1 VLPVNQ
7 SKCVN
12 RRCIYFR
19 IVIACL
25 AAVPFSP
32 LALAQTNLFVG
43 ALKQGVVLEFSSTDD
58 VIFTESTFTGLAG
71 PETMVFDSSGN
82 LFVSNGSAKT
92 IKKITPS
99 GIKSTFASGVDV
111 VGMAFD
117 AFGNLFVSQ
126 RSKDKDA
133 SEGVIL
139 EFAPDGSSEVFASN
153 LTKPQGLAFDSL
165 GNLYVADPVHDAI
178 LKISPDGRQ
187 TTFASKISQLHSLA
201 FDTTN
206 GNLLVTGL
214 SLDATSGLQVSTLFR
229 VSPSGVVDTVMTA
242 TTIPSLAG
250 LNDLAFDG
258 RKLFVTAGESVLEVD
273 QLLVTANIVASIPKG
288 AGGIAV
294 EPPLA
299 TNLSTRVFVQGTSGA
314 ASTNGQ
320 EAALAPGNGSAI
332 AGFIISGSNPKQV
345 LLRGLGPSLGKFGI
359 ANALPDPTLDLY
371 DSGGNLIASNDDWQT
386 AANAPQIPISLQP
399 SDPHEPAILA
409 TLQPGSFTAVL
420 RGKNGASG
428 VGLVEIN
435 DRSNV
440 AESKL
445 TNVSTRGF
453 VGTGENVMI
462 GGLILN
468 GGVGRRMTLI
478 RALGPTLGQSPFNIA
493 GALTN
498 PTLMLVD
505 ANGSVVASND
515 DWKSSQE
522 GEIQATG
529 LAPPND
535 KEAAILTTLPAGSF
549 TAIVSGKNGETGIA
563 LVDVFDAF

>member
-1 VLPVNQ
+1 MLSVNQ
-7 SKCVN
+7 NKCVD
-12 RRCIYFR
+12 RWGTSLRV
-19 IVIACL
+19 VIACL
-25 AAVPFSP
+25 AAASCSRV
-32 LALAQTNLFVG
+32 ALAQTNLFVG

-58 VIFTESTFTGLAG
+58 VIFTESTFTSLAV

-82 LFVSNGSAKT
+82 LFVSNGAAKT

-99 GIKSTFASGVDV
+99 GVKSTFASDVDV

-126 RSKDKDA
+126 KSKDADA

-139 EFAPDGSSEVFASN
+139 EFAPDGSRKVFASN

-187 TTFASKISQLHSLA
+187 TTFASGIGHPHRLA
-201 FDTTN
+201 FDAV
-206 GNLLVTGL
+206 GNLFVTDPAAN
-214 SLDATSGLQVSTLFR
+214 SISEI
-229 VSPSGVVDTVMTA
+229 SPSGVVSTFAVNTS
-242 TTIPSLAG
+242 TTDLV
-250 LNDLAFDG
+250 NELAFDSNDN
-258 RKLFVTAGESVLEVD
+258 LFVTFDDTVVEFPGEVGPVPI
-273 QLLVTANIVASIPKG
+273 TVASVPGG

-299 TNLSTRVFVQGTSGA
+299 TNLSTRVFVQGSNGA
-314 ASTNGQ
+314 ASTNGH
-320 EAALAPGNGSAI
+320 EAALALGSGSAI
-332 AGFIISGSNPKQV
+332 AGFVISGSSPKQV
-345 LLRGLGPSLGKFGI
+345 LIRGLGSSLSQFQV
-359 ANALPDPTLDLY
+359 ANALQDPTLDLH
-371 DSGGNLIASNDDWQT
+371 DSSGNLIASNDDWQT
-386 AANAPQIPISLQP
+386 AANADQIPISLQP
-399 SDPHEPAILA
+399 PDSHEPAILA

-435 DRSNV
+435 DRGTG
-440 AESKL
+440 AASKL
-445 TNVSTRGF
+445 SNVSTRGF
-453 VGTGENVMI
+453 VGTGDNVMI
-462 GGLILN
+462 GGFILS
-468 GGVGRRMTLI
+468 GGSGGRMTLI
-478 RALGPTLGQSPFNIA
+478 RALGPTLAQLPFNIA
-493 GALTN
+493 GTLAD

-515 DWKSSQE
+515 NWKSTQKT
-522 GEIQATG
+522 EIQATG

-535 KEAAILTTLPAGSF
+535 KEAAILTTLPPGSF

-563 LVDVFDAF
+563 LVDVFGAF